1 MALKKTK
8 GLGRGLDAL
17 LGGSSDIE
25 EAVPTVAGAPSSLNV
40 TQMQAG
46 KYQPRTRMD
55 EGALQEL
62 AASIRAQGLMQPIPC
77 VRSTATDAMKSSRA
91 NAVSVPRRSQA

>member
-1 MALKKTK
+1 MAMKKSK

-17 LGGSSDIE
+17 LGGSSDIA
-25 EAVPTVAGAPSSLNV
+25 EAVPSVPGAPSALHV

-55 EGALQEL
+55 
-62 AASIRAQGLMQPIPC
+62 
-77 VRSTATDAMKSSRA
+77 
-91 NAVSVPRRSQA
+91 